1 MELYVIL
8 DYIRLGSEAL
18 AALVG
23 LIYLPRL
30 KNSYWKWFAVYL
42 ILIFIQEMFWFN
54 RNSFQGL
61 TDNDFF
67 AFFGIPVQMLFFY
80 WLYALKSL
88 KNKRL
93 FFICCLLYLITL
105 PLELYFEKTDQL
117 YSVNV
122 QIGVLILTFLIV
134 KEFIKQIKTDAI
146 LKFKTNKMFY
156 VNTGVVLFYLGTYPF
171 HALYEPMRKGHKEL
185 LYGYYLFFLISCTL
199 MYLLFAAS
207 FIWGKKES

>member
-30 KNSYWKWFAVYL
+30 KNSYWKWLAVYL

-67 AFFGIPVQMLFFY
+67 AFFGIPVQMLFP
-80 WLYALKSL
+80 
-88 KNKRL
+88 
-93 FFICCLLYLITL
+93 LL
-105 PLELYFEKTDQL
+105 DQSAP
-117 YSVNV
+117 YSRDDGTVEMQLSEV
-122 QIGVLILTFLIV
+122 T
-134 KEFIKQIKTDAI
+134 EDAE
-146 LKFKTNKMFY
+146 
-156 VNTGVVLFYLGTYPF
+156 GS
-171 HALYEPMRKGHKEL
+171 A
-185 LYGYYLFFLISCTL
+185 
-199 MYLLFAAS
+199 
-207 FIWGKKES
+207 